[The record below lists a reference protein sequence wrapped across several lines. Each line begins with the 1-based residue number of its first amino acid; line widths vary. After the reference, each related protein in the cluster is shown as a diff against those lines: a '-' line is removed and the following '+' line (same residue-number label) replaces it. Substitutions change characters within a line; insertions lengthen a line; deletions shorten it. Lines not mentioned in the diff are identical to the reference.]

1 MSLARFVGVRIAQAV
16 PTLFGAMLVMFILIR
31 VLPGDPA
38 RLIAGP
44 EALEEDVRRIREQ
57 LGLDKPIYIQFVN
70 YMLSILRGDFGVSI
84 KYGTPV
90 INEILARLP
99 YTIALALAAEAIAV
113 AVAIPLG
120 IISALKPRSRLSYA
134 VSVISLVGAST
145 PIFWIGLILIY
156 IFAVSLRV
164 LPSSGA
170 ESPRHIILPAV
181 TLALLLVGNLT
192 RITRASVMDAL
203 GSNHVLTAISKGL
216 AQRFVLMRHVLRN
229 AMIPIVTIMGIQM
242 GALLGGA
249 VITETVFAWPGIGS
263 LLVDSLF
270 YRDYPLAQ
278 GIILFIVLVFIA
290 INIVIDILYAYIDPR
305 VRETLWR
312 GGRS

>member
-1 MSLARFVGVRIAQAV
+1 MSLARFVGVRIVQAV

-99 YTIALALAAEAIAV
+99 YTLALALAAEAIAV

-120 IISALKPRSRLSYA
+120 IISALKPRSRLSYV

-145 PIFWIGLILIY
+145 PIFWIGLIFIY
-156 IFAVSLRV
+156 IFAVSLRL

-170 ESPRHIILPAV
+170 ESPKHIILPAV
-181 TLALLLVGNLT
+181 TLALLLMGNLT

-216 AQRFVLMRHVLRN
+216 AQRIILMRHVLRN

-278 GIILFIVLVFIA
+278 GIILFIVLIFIA

>member
-1 MSLARFVGVRIAQAV
+1 MSLARYVAKRVAQAI
-16 PTLFGAMLVMFILIR
+16 PTLLGAMLVMFILVRI
-31 VLPGDPA
+31 LPGDPA

-44 EALEEDVRRIREQ
+44 EALEQDVERIREQ
-57 LGLDKPIYIQFVN
+57 LGLNKPLYVQFIDYIS
-70 YMLSILRGDFGVSI
+70 SILRGDFGTSI
-84 KYGTPV
+84 KYRTPV
-90 INEILARLP
+90 TQEIMARLP
-99 YTIALALAAEAIAV
+99 YTLALAAAAEAIAV

-120 IISALKPRSRLSYA
+120 ILSALKPRSKLSYA
-134 VSVISLVGAST
+134 VSVASLVGAST
-145 PIFWIGLILIY
+145 PVFWIGLIFIY

-170 ESPRHIILPAV
+170 ESPKHIVLPAI
-181 TLALLLVGNLT
+181 TLALLLMGNLT
-192 RITRASVMDAL
+192 RITRASVMEAL
-203 GSNHVLTAISKGL
+203 GSNHVLTAMSKGL
-216 AQRFVLMRHVLRN
+216 VQGTILMRHVLRN
-229 AMIPIVTIMGIQM
+229 AMIPIVTIMGIQV

-278 GIILFIVLVFIA
+278 GIILFIVIVFIA
-290 INIVIDILYAYIDPR
+290 INIAIDVLYAYIDPR
-305 VRETLWR
+305 VREILWR

>member
-1 MSLARFVGVRIAQAV
+1 MSLARYVAKRVAQAI
-16 PTLFGAMLVMFILIR
+16 PTLLGAMLVMFILVRI
-31 VLPGDPA
+31 LPGDPA

-44 EALEEDVRRIREQ
+44 EALEQDVERIREQ
-57 LGLDKPIYIQFVN
+57 LGLNKPLYVQFIDYIS
-70 YMLSILRGDFGVSI
+70 SILRGDFGTSI
-84 KYGTPV
+84 KYRTPV
-90 INEILARLP
+90 TQEIMARLP
-99 YTIALALAAEAIAV
+99 YTLALAAAAEAIAV

-120 IISALKPRSRLSYA
+120 ILSALKPRSKLSYA
-134 VSVISLVGAST
+134 VSVASLVGAST
-145 PIFWIGLILIY
+145 PVFWIGLIFIY

-170 ESPRHIILPAV
+170 ESPKHIVLPAI
-181 TLALLLVGNLT
+181 TLALLLMGNLT
-192 RITRASVMDAL
+192 RITRASVMEAL
-203 GSNHVLTAISKGL
+203 GSNHVLTAMSKGL
-216 AQRFVLMRHVLRN
+216 VQGAILMRHVLRN
-229 AMIPIVTIMGIQM
+229 AMIPIVTIMGIQV

-278 GIILFIVLVFIA
+278 GIILFIVIVFIA
-290 INIVIDILYAYIDPR
+290 INIAIDVLYAYIDPR
-305 VRETLWR
+305 VREILWR

>member
-16 PTLFGAMLVMFILIR
+16 PTLFGATLVMFILIR

-44 EALEEDVRRIREQ
+44 EALEEDVRRVREQ
-57 LGLDKPIYIQFVN
+57 LGLDKPIYVQFGD
-70 YMLSILRGDFGVSI
+70 YMLSILRGDLGVSI
-84 KYGTPV
+84 KYRTPV

-99 YTIALALAAEAIAV
+99 YTIALALAAEAIAI

-145 PIFWIGLILIY
+145 PIFWIGLMFIY

-170 ESPRHIILPAV
+170 ETPRHIILPAV

-192 RITRASVMDAL
+192 RITRASVMDTL

-216 AQRFVLMRHVLRN
+216 AQRIILRRHVLRN

-278 GIILFIVLVFIA
+278 GIILFIVLVFIV
-290 INIVIDILYAYIDPR
+290 INIVIDVLYAYIDPR